1 MGSGVKAKDEVFLRS
16 DNYVDRL
23 NVRVTV
29 NLRLSYGCII
39 EYLSNED
46 SY

>member
-29 NLRLSYGCII
+29 NLRSTCQMKIPTESI
-39 EYLSNED
+39 Q
-46 SY
+46 